1 MAAPRREEPSE
12 AAWLARVL
20 HAVGKGSDWA
30 VERSLQ
36 RWLPALPLPSAADVE
51 GLVGSA
57 DNARDTRSL
66 DEVLQD
72 FSSGAAAIDR
82 QASAQM
88 TVGAL
93 SLTVLGLSDDVDK
106 RALIPVAICA
116 LIGVVLARFALLNFV
131 GHLPGTRATMKGA
144 LEARTLFLRKFGF
157 VTLSQFF
164 ILLTIIGAAAVLVFS
179 D

>member
-1 MAAPRREEPSE
+1 
-12 AAWLARVL
+12 
-20 HAVGKGSDWA
+20 
-30 VERSLQ
+30 
-36 RWLPALPLPSAADVE
+36 
-51 GLVGSA
+51 
-57 DNARDTRSL
+57 
-66 DEVLQD
+66 
-72 FSSGAAAIDR
+72 
-82 QASAQM
+82 M

-106 RALIPVAICA
+106 RVLIPVAICA

-164 ILLTIIGAAAVLVFS
+164 ILLAIIGAAAVLVF
-179 D
+179 